1 MSNSCSNQHHNQKGD
16 AKNQNNESCQKNS
29 QNQANQCNANH
40 EHKNDKRCFLWSCF
54 MVSYLEFPYVLMWWF
69 DDFRR

>member
-1 MSNSCSNQHHNQKGD
+1 MSNSCSNQNHNQKGD

-40 EHKNDKRCFLWSCF
+40 EHKNDKRCFF
-54 MVSYLEFPYVLMWWF
+54 VVLF
-69 DDFRR
+69 YGQLLRISLCLNVVV

>member
-29 QNQANQCNANH
+29 QNQANQCKANH
-40 EHKNDKRCFLWSCF
+40 EYKNDKK
-54 MVSYLEFPYVLMWWF
+54 
-69 DDFRR
+69 

>member
-40 EHKNDKRCFLWSCF
+40 EHKNDKIRVRGLK
-54 MVSYLEFPYVLMWWF
+54 EGVLCQK
-69 DDFRR
+69 

>member
-40 EHKNDKRCFLWSCF
+40 EHKNDNKK
-54 MVSYLEFPYVLMWWF
+54 
-69 DDFRR
+69 

>member
-16 AKNQNNESCQKNS
+16 ANAKNQNNESCQKNS

-40 EHKNDKRCFLWSCF
+40 EHKNDKK
-54 MVSYLEFPYVLMWWF
+54 
-69 DDFRR
+69 

>member
-29 QNQANQCNANH
+29 QNQANQCNTNH
-40 EHKNDKRCFLWSCF
+40 EHKNDNKVRVRELKEGISCTKNQNS
-54 MVSYLEFPYVLMWWF
+54 VSLN
-69 DDFRR
+69 

>member
-16 AKNQNNESCQKNS
+16 AKNQNNESCQNS

-40 EHKNDKRCFLWSCF
+40 EHKNDKK
-54 MVSYLEFPYVLMWWF
+54 
-69 DDFRR
+69 

>member
-1 MSNSCSNQHHNQKGD
+1 MSNSCSNQNHNQKGD

-40 EHKNDKRCFLWSCF
+40 EHKNDKKYRVRGLKEGVSCAKNQGG
-54 MVSYLEFPYVLMWWF
+54 VSLDYT
-69 DDFRR
+69 

>member
-29 QNQANQCNANH
+29 QNQANQCNTNH
-40 EHKNDKRCFLWSCF
+40 EHKNNKK
-54 MVSYLEFPYVLMWWF
+54 
-69 DDFRR
+69 

>member
-40 EHKNDKRCFLWSCF
+40 EHKNDKKYRVRELKEG
-54 MVSYLEFPYVLMWWF
+54 VSVPKIKVAFH
-69 DDFRR
+69 